1 MSEGYY
7 VKNFYF
13 RINITY
19 QSFEQLYRT
28 PNTVVK
34 VRDELGRTIQIPAMR
49 FVPFFS
55 QLGVRGRFELILD
68 DNNKFQQLQQ
78 VGM

>member
-1 MSEGYY
+1 M
-7 VKNFYF
+7 KHFYF
-13 RINITY
+13 RLNISY
-19 QSFEQLYRT
+19 QAFEQLYRS

-34 VRDELGRTIQIPAMR
+34 VREEGGRMIQIPAMR

-68 DNNKFQQLQQ
+68 ENNKFKQLQQ
-78 VGM
+78 VDQ

>member
-1 MSEGYY
+1 MKHY
-7 VKNFYF
+7 YF
-13 RINITY
+13 RLNITY
-19 QSFEQLYRT
+19 QSFEQLYRV

-34 VRDELGRTIQIPAMR
+34 VRDENGRMLQIPAMR

-68 DNNKFQQLQQ
+68 ENNKLLQLQQ
-78 VGM
+78 VGP

>member
-1 MSEGYY
+1 MKY
-7 VKNFYF
+7 FYF
-13 RINITY
+13 RLNISY

-34 VRDELGRTIQIPAMR
+34 VRDESGQMIQIPAMR

-55 QLGVRGRFELILD
+55 QLGIRGRFELTLNE
-68 DNNKFQQLQQ
+68 NNKLEKLLQI
-78 VGM
+78 GL

>member
-1 MSEGYY
+1 MTH
-7 VKNFYF
+7 FYF
-13 RINITY
+13 RLNISY

-34 VRDELGRTIQIPAMR
+34 VREEGGQTLQIPAMR

-55 QLGVRGRFELILD
+55 QLGVRGRFELVLGA
-68 DNNKFQQLQQ
+68 NNKFEQLHQ
-78 VGM
+78 VGP

>member
-1 MSEGYY
+1 
-7 VKNFYF
+7 VKHFYF

-34 VRDELGRTIQIPAMR
+34 AREENGKMLQIPAMR

-55 QLGVRGRFELILD
+55 QLGVRGRFQLTLNE
-68 DNNKFQQLQQ
+68 NNKILKLQQ
-78 VGM
+78 VGL